1 MSLFSS
7 HSASKKPGTPRGKR
21 AVSPIE
27 GQRNF
32 SVRPSS
38 AKLISRCLYKIIG
51 DTPKC
56 HGNIMRKIDN
66 LEKKQEMWRE
76 RAQVWDREK
85 RNYQMTLECVFFK

>member
-1 MSLFSS
+1 M
-7 HSASKKPGTPRGKR
+7 
-21 AVSPIE
+21 
-27 GQRNF
+27 
-32 SVRPSS
+32 
-38 AKLISRCLYKIIG
+38 IG
-51 DTPKC
+51 ETPKC